1 VLAELSGRPERPHAA
16 FQHGFVFRAIT
27 RSYEPKA
34 IAIVSKAGK
43 WDEYVVAL
51 ERRGFRVK
59 RASSPLRLP
68 RAVQKRF
75 DWVPT
80 ELQRFTETHVEICSA
95 DERAWFVT
103 EAEFAGRAASAFVWD
118 EFERMSQTAARGD
131 VAQLEAIKTFWT
143 AHFPLMLSVK
153 SGYAYFAL
161 ERGTLRVVVGEES
174 EFEQATVIA
183 ATFDDFIAMLASDAE
198 ELSRWV

>member
-1 VLAELSGRPERPHAA
+1 VAKVGR
-16 FQHGFVFRAIT
+16 
-27 RSYEPKA
+27 
-34 IAIVSKAGK
+34 
-43 WDEYVVAL
+43 WDESVVGL

-59 RASSPLRLP
+59 RASSPLPLP

-131 VAQLEAIKTFWT
+131 VAQLAAIKTFWT

-161 ERGTLRVVVGEES
+161 QRETMNVVVGEES
-174 EFEQATVIA
+174 EFEQTTVIA
-183 ATFDDFIAMLASDAE
+183 GTFDDFIAMLANGSD